1 MQTVSP
7 ASDAAYVPRVLCGP
21 SPVPGAGAGPFVFGG
36 STSYNIYQSS
46 KKSKASK
53 LLQATP
59 RVLGLCEA
67 VHAHPGV
74 AAYLSSSR
82 RIPFNEDGI
91 FHHYAELELP
101 PVVSTGPPSPSAP
114 LVPSLVDASCLAPE
128 HRAVLDNLF
137 ICPDFLRSDE
147 QQALADAC
155 LKKLRR
161 LARGY
166 REASVS
172 AWGQLAFAQFL
183 KGGSQ
188 AIDPAEAEAIK
199 LVERVRVAI
208 GGEME
213 RVGEPV
219 QDWLDPHLLELRDG
233 NSGIGAHVDNLQA
246 SGQVIAGMCL
256 LSPAVLVFRHA
267 QQRDSA
273 FSVLAEPGTLY
284 MQRGRLRYEFTH
296 EIPMRPE
303 DHVFNGRPVARSRRV
318 VVLLRDR
325 RNGASGAGLSG
336 GGASTGSPC
345 SASRSNASGSPRREG
360 RFKQKVSDDC
370 KTAKDALAKS
380 TPEFRARYDAFVAL
394 MEEEALFEENLRL
407 LISILPSCIE
417 EHDEADAFI
426 KAVEDIRCTC
436 QVVLGAALRLF
447 HELLARPLFYRYF
460 LHAVAVTSSDEH
472 VQFPMSTIKP
482 IVTRALRILEL
493 QDEDT
498 FEDIARME
506 KSFDCSKCQSIDISD
521 KKFKFA
527 SCQLTR
533 PSNLA
538 GVPIPLPPCRMG
550 EISGLEVMW
559 MGKKHI
565 SDKCVAKEPL
575 TVTVLSNS
583 VIVARKEPYG
593 HRMIL
598 LYPPVWLGNVSAR
611 VNDTIKGLGLLVEI
625 KLEKMLLILQVK
637 GAEEARFLGK
647 YLNVRDLEIETS
659 TPPLPR
665 KVQPAAA
672 KSVDVKYKALCKP
685 FRKKDESWEPLP
697 KSDLVV
703 STVTEDNLITTTS
716 LAVTM
721 EGTGRSVFVS
731 SLPLGT
737 ILTCPDEKSII
748 VAGISSTTGM
758 GVYLVRVKD
767 KTGRD
772 QLLGAIKE
780 AHRSQV
786 ALLFKKHET
795 LLLDYV
801 SPQPTPE
808 IDGATT
814 AELVV
819 DSARYDRGTGREG
832 EPVDFGPAYLAVVA
846 KPATASA
853 DAVDDQFELVHLK
866 LTSSTDPNVVLARLQ
881 LYRDEFVYEQQATS
895 LAFRVV
901 RDPSLSAT
909 VLQPESLDGMSRFVL
924 KIADPA
930 KHHGQLQQILS
941 LLSALPQRPAPPPP
955 PPTAVVSVA
964 AAVAAVVGHE
974 SAITVAADLPPS
986 YSPRSV
992 SHQLQTINDNP
1003 ATAATAD
1010 AQTPPTGWF
1019 GAGWVKSRVAYLNEC
1034 ARRSVQPSPR
1044 QKRPVAPP
1052 PPRAILLK
1060 GTPTTAAALSET
1072 KTRLRHLSATDDDA
1086 SAAARSRSVPTTVF
1100 TGTAAGAVSPTSPPL
1115 TSSPTVSPG
1124 ATQPR
1129 HTPLEPC
1136 RPAPAPPSVTRGRPA
1151 PSILT
1156 EAVRSALQF
1165 VPGGAAGPAASTTP
1179 TSAATGV
1186 ATAGS
1191 TDSNAATPAARLRHA
1206 LLDPRTDGSAPR
1218 YWSGDADRRGLHF
1231 PPVGSPPA
1239 LARCWMRLPYAAQVI
1254 LAKEASPE
1262 LTAVAVALLEE
1273 EQAGGASFLAP
1284 SPVVRRNSAAGSV
1297 SG

>member
-1 MQTVSP
+1 
-7 ASDAAYVPRVLCGP
+7 
-21 SPVPGAGAGPFVFGG
+21 
-36 STSYNIYQSS
+36 
-46 KKSKASK
+46 
-53 LLQATP
+53 
-59 RVLGLCEA
+59 
-67 VHAHPGV
+67 
-74 AAYLSSSR
+74 
-82 RIPFNEDGI
+82 
-91 FHHYAELELP
+91 
-101 PVVSTGPPSPSAP
+101 
-114 LVPSLVDASCLAPE
+114 
-128 HRAVLDNLF
+128 
-137 ICPDFLRSDE
+137 
-147 QQALADAC
+147 
-155 LKKLRR
+155 
-161 LARGY
+161 
-166 REASVS
+166 
-172 AWGQLAFAQFL
+172 
-183 KGGSQ
+183 
-188 AIDPAEAEAIK
+188 
-199 LVERVRVAI
+199 
-208 GGEME
+208 
-213 RVGEPV
+213 
-219 QDWLDPHLLELRDG
+219 
-233 NSGIGAHVDNLQA
+233 
-246 SGQVIAGMCL
+246 
-256 LSPAVLVFRHA
+256 
-267 QQRDSA
+267 
-273 FSVLAEPGTLY
+273 
-284 MQRGRLRYEFTH
+284 
-296 EIPMRPE
+296 
-303 DHVFNGRPVARSRRV
+303 
-318 VVLLRDR
+318 
-325 RNGASGAGLSG
+325 
-336 GGASTGSPC
+336 
-345 SASRSNASGSPRREG
+345 RSNASGSPRREG
-360 RFKQKVSDDC
+360 RFKLFDRLTPHSSPAPHYPPALDPDQPRERRPLLFPSQKVSDDC
-370 KTAKDALAKS
+370 KTAKDALAKG

-407 LISILPSCIE
+407 LLSNMASNYKKCFETMPFTEMS
-417 EHDEADAFI
+417 DRSAQGDDSA
-426 KAVEDIRCTC
+426 KAT
-436 QVVLGAALRLF
+436 LRLF

-482 IVTRALRILEL
+482 IVSKALRILEL

-506 KSFDCSKCQSIDISD
+506 KSFDCSKCQSIDPSD

-538 GVPIPLPPCRMG
+538 GVPVPLPPCRMG
-550 EISGLEVMW
+550 EISGFEVTW
-559 MGKKHI
+559 MGKKQI
-565 SDKCVAKEPL
+565 SDKCLAKEPL

-593 HRMIL
+593 RRMIL

-625 KLEKMLLILQVK
+625 KLETLLLVVQVK
-637 GAEEARFLGK
+637 GPEEARFLEK
-647 YLNVRDLEIETS
+647 YLNVRDFEIETS

-697 KSDLVV
+697 KSDLVI

-737 ILTCPDEKSII
+737 SLTCPDEKSII

-801 SPQPTPE
+801 SPLPTPE
-808 IDGATT
+808 MVGATT
-814 AELVV
+814 AELVI
-819 DSARYDRGTGREG
+819 DSARYDRGTGSEG
-832 EPVDFGPAYLAVVA
+832 EPVDFGPAHMAVVA
-846 KPATASA
+846 KPAAESA
-853 DAVDDQFELVHLK
+853 EAIKDQFELVHLK
-866 LTSSTDPNVVLARLQ
+866 LTSSTEPAVVLARLQ
-881 LYRDEFVYEQQATS
+881 LYRDEFVFEQQAAS

-901 RDPSLSAT
+901 RDPAVSAA

-955 PPTAVVSVA
+955 PPTAVVSAATAVA
-964 AAVAAVVGHE
+964 AAVGHE

-992 SHQLQTINDNP
+992 SHQPQTMHDIP
-1003 ATAATAD
+1003 TTAATAD
-1010 AQTPPTGWF
+1010 EQTPPTGWF
-1019 GAGWVKSRVAYLNEC
+1019 RAGWVKSRVAYLNEC

-1044 QKRPVAPP
+1044 QKRPVASP

-1060 GTPTTAAALSET
+1060 GIPTTSAALSET
-1072 KTRLRHLSATDDDA
+1072 KAGLCHAAATNKHDA
-1086 SAAARSRSVPTTVF
+1086 SAADRSRSVPSTVSAGI
-1100 TGTAAGAVSPTSPPL
+1100 TAGAASPTSPPL

-1124 ATQPR
+1124 TTQPR
-1129 HTPLEPC
+1129 HPPLEPC
-1136 RPAPAPPSVTRGRPA
+1136 RPAPAPPSVTRSRPT

-1156 EAVRSALQF
+1156 EAVRSALLL
-1165 VPGGAAGPAASTTP
+1165 VPDGSAGPAASAAP
-1179 TSAATGV
+1179 TSGATGV
-1186 ATAGS
+1186 ATVDSADSS
-1191 TDSNAATPAARLRHA
+1191 TTTPEARLRHA
-1206 LLDPRTDGSAPR
+1206 LLDLRTDGSAPR

-1262 LTAVAVALLEE
+1262 LMAVAVALLEE
-1273 EQAGGASFLAP
+1273 EQAGQASFLAP
-1284 SPVVRRNSAAGSV
+1284 SPAVRRNSAAGS
-1297 SG
+1297 